1 MEEIGVDF
9 FPENY
14 YNIKTDKKAEEEEE
28 KEAKEQRERLIKN
41 VTKVVNAIK
50 ILKNKN
56 QKEEKE
62 EEFIPG
68 IIVNRFK
75 LFCEYRTNFQNQH
88 FHHLEKDF
96 FNDTKKLIK
105 NSFLFNQNPNQ
116 NSLKYDQ
123 IELANISTNL
133 NNSNFAESYKKV
145 NDILEDLL
153 GNFSSLKSLQNE
165 RIKPKFSDE
174 QNENK
179 RIDNEIKALIKEMMK
194 KIRFCEGLT
203 KMEKNK
209 NFNDEGNIENKI
221 RNNVKMHLV
230 SKIQN
235 FSNEFRKNEQQFMKY
250 LKEMGCD
257 QEYLEKDSNN
267 ENNNLNNSFDSS
279 GSDDEKENLNKN
291 FLQTQDDNFELRQ
304 RDEDIN
310 ILANSIN
317 ELSGIFKDLQNVV
330 QEQGTIL
337 DRIDYNIEV
346 SYENSHKGL
355 KLLKKAEDH
364 QNESC
369 FRNVILALFL
379 IIFIET
385 LLIIIKIF

>member
-1 MEEIGVDF
+1 MEEIYF
-9 FPENY
+9 QENLY
-14 YNIKTDKKAEEEEE
+14 DLKTDDDEEEER
-28 KEAKEQRERLIKN
+28 EAKKQRERLIKN

-50 ILKNKN
+50 IMKNKN

-75 LFCEYRTNFQNQH
+75 LFCEYRTNFQKHH
-88 FHHLEKDF
+88 FHYLEKDF
-96 FNDTKKLIK
+96 FDDTKKLI
-105 NSFLFNQNPNQ
+105 NSSFLFNQKQNQ

-133 NNSNFAESYKKV
+133 NNSNFSESYKKV
-145 NDILEDLL
+145 NNILEDLL
-153 GNFSSLKSLQNE
+153 ENFSSLKSLQNE

-194 KIRFCEGLT
+194 KIKFCEGLT

-209 NFNDEGNIENKI
+209 NYDESDIENKI
-221 RNNVKMHLV
+221 RTNVKMYLV

-235 FSNEFRKNEQQFMKY
+235 FSNEFRKNEQQFLKY
-250 LKEMGCD
+250 LKEMGGD
-257 QEYLEKDSNN
+257 QEYLENDNNN
-267 ENNNLNNSFDSS
+267 ENNNLNDSFDSS

-291 FLQTQDDNFELRQ
+291 FLLTHDDDFELQIRK

-355 KLLKKAEDH
+355 RLLKKAQEH

>member
-1 MEEIGVDF
+1 MEEIYF
-9 FPENY
+9 QENLY
-14 YNIKTDKKAEEEEE
+14 DLKTDDDEEEE
-28 KEAKEQRERLIKN
+28 KEAKKQREKLIKN

-50 ILKNKN
+50 IMKNKN

-68 IIVNRFK
+68 IIINRFK
-75 LFCEYRTNFQNQH
+75 LFCEYRTNFQKHH
-88 FHHLEKDF
+88 FHYLEKDF
-96 FNDTKKLIK
+96 FDDTKKLI
-105 NSFLFNQNPNQ
+105 NSSFLFNQKQNQ

-145 NDILEDLL
+145 NNILEDLL
-153 GNFSSLKSLQNE
+153 GNFSTLKSLQNE

-179 RIDNEIKALIKEMMK
+179 RIDNEIKVLIKEMMK
-194 KIRFCEGLT
+194 KIKFCEGLT

-209 NFNDEGNIENKI
+209 NYDESDIENKI
-221 RNNVKMHLV
+221 RTNVKMYLV

-250 LKEMGCD
+250 LKEMGGD
-257 QEYLEKDSNN
+257 QEYLEKDNNN
-267 ENNNLNNSFDSS
+267 ENNNLNDSFDSS

-291 FLQTQDDNFELRQ
+291 FLLTQDDDFELQIRK

>member
-1 MEEIGVDF
+1 
-9 FPENY
+9 
-14 YNIKTDKKAEEEEE
+14 
-28 KEAKEQRERLIKN
+28 
-41 VTKVVNAIK
+41 
-50 ILKNKN
+50 
-56 QKEEKE
+56 
-62 EEFIPG
+62 
-68 IIVNRFK
+68 
-75 LFCEYRTNFQNQH
+75 
-88 FHHLEKDF
+88 
-96 FNDTKKLIK
+96 
-105 NSFLFNQNPNQ
+105 
-116 NSLKYDQ
+116 
-123 IELANISTNL
+123 
-133 NNSNFAESYKKV
+133 
-145 NDILEDLL
+145 
-153 GNFSSLKSLQNE
+153 
-165 RIKPKFSDE
+165 
-174 QNENK
+174 
-179 RIDNEIKALIKEMMK
+179 
-194 KIRFCEGLT
+194 
-203 KMEKNK
+203 
-209 NFNDEGNIENKI
+209 
-221 RNNVKMHLV
+221 
-230 SKIQN
+230 
-235 FSNEFRKNEQQFMKY
+235 MKY

>member
-1 MEEIGVDF
+1 MEDIYF
-9 FPENY
+9 QENLY
-14 YNIKTDKKAEEEEE
+14 DLKTEDDEEEE
-28 KEAKEQRERLIKN
+28 KEAKKQREKLIKN

-50 ILKNKN
+50 IIKNKN
-56 QKEEKE
+56 QKEDKK
-62 EEFIPG
+62 EEFIQG
-68 IIVNRFK
+68 IIINRFK
-75 LFCEYRTNFQNQH
+75 LFCEYRSNYQKQNFH
-88 FHHLEKDF
+88 YLEKDIF
-96 FNDTKKLIK
+96 DDTKKLIN
-105 NSFLFNQNPNQ
+105 NSFLFNQKPNQ

-123 IELANISTNL
+123 IELANISINL
-133 NNSNFAESYKKV
+133 NTSNFEESYKKV
-145 NDILEDLL
+145 NNILEDLL

-179 RIDNEIKALIKEMMK
+179 RIDNDIKVLIKEMMK

-209 NFNDEGNIENKI
+209 NYKDESNIENKI
-221 RNNVKMHLV
+221 RNNVKVHLV

-235 FSNEFRKNEQQFMKY
+235 FSNEFRKNEQHFMKY

-257 QEYLEKDSNN
+257 QEYLEKDNSN
-267 ENNNLNNSFDSS
+267 ENNNLDNSFDSS
-279 GSDDEKENLNKN
+279 GSDDEKEYLNKN
-291 FLQTQDDNFELRQ
+291 FLITQEDDFELQIRK

-317 ELSGIFKDLQNVV
+317 ELSDIFKDLQNIV

-346 SYENSHKGL
+346 SYENSQKGL
-355 KLLKKAEDH
+355 KLLKKAQEH

-385 LLIIIKIF
+385 LLIIMKIF

>member
-14 YNIKTDKKAEEEEE
+14 YDIKTDKKAEEEEE

-56 QKEEKE
+56 QKEEKK

-68 IIVNRFK
+68 IITNRFK
-75 LFCEYRTNFQNQH
+75 LFCEYRTNFQKQH

-96 FNDTKKLIK
+96 FDDTKKLIK
-105 NSFLFNQNPNQ
+105 SSFLFNQNPNQ

-123 IELANISTNL
+123 IELANISTN
-133 NNSNFAESYKKV
+133 SNFAESYKKV
-145 NDILEDLL
+145 NNILEDLL

-203 KMEKNK
+203 KMEKNN
-209 NFNDEGNIENKI
+209 NFIDESNIENKI
-221 RNNVKMHLV
+221 INNVKMHLV

-250 LKEMGCD
+250 LKEMGSD
-257 QEYLEKDSNN
+257 QEYLENDNKN

-279 GSDDEKENLNKN
+279 SSDDEKENLNKN
-291 FLQTQDDNFELRQ
+291 FLQTQDDNFELRK

-330 QEQGTIL
+330 HEQGTIL